1 VERLRLPG
9 QPGRERRDPPRPLR
23 RGQRDE
29 SGIERTFNVNVVVRS
44 TRAEAERV
52 WAPYAAAHRPRE
64 GEGRLVVGGPVEE
77 VAATLTEYAG
87 VGFRHPIL
95 IFRSPWDLE
104 TIAALGAIR
113 EAIAALA

>member
-1 VERLRLPG
+1 
-9 QPGRERRDPPRPLR
+9 
-23 RGQRDE
+23 
-29 SGIERTFNVNVVVRS
+29 
-44 TRAEAERV
+44 
-52 WAPYAAAHRPRE
+52 
-64 GEGRLVVGGPVEE
+64 VGGPVEE

-95 IFRSPWDLE
+95 IFRTPWDLE